1 MSTNTPSRRRVLGG
15 MAATAAT
22 VVGWNVATQ
31 TWATAAEAG
40 RGHGGG
46 GSVSP
51 VPALDGTLKTS
62 AADLVQFSKDFGN
75 LVSDITPWAVLVP
88 GSVNDIVKMV
98 DFARAN
104 NLKIAANGRSGTGD
118 DLESHSNYG
127 QAAVP
132 GGISIDS
139 RGLSKVVSIGANTA
153 VVEAGVTWHQLTEAA
168 LAKGKMPPAMPDYM
182 HLSIGGTISVGGIGG
197 TVGKYGLAVDTI
209 ESIDIVTGAG
219 QLLTASPSVR
229 PDLFNAALA
238 GGGQVGIIVRA
249 TVRIVPPKERV
260 VVFNLVYND
269 VATYLAD
276 AEKVLAEGRFEVQ
289 AGELQRKPDDSG
301 WRYKME
307 LGATYTGTAPA
318 REPLIAGLRDVRSEA
333 VIDDM
338 AFLDY
343 VYRFDAYVEYYKE
356 ADYWDQPKPWL
367 SLFLPAS
374 KVKQFLQIAEAD
386 LTANDLGVG
395 FVLTYPYRT
404 SKLRRPMAVQPND
417 SVGYLFD
424 LLRFPHPGEPDIA
437 GMLEQNRRLYD
448 KAVALGAKR
457 YLVGAIPRM
466 TPADWKRHFGNRYSD
481 LCNAKRRYDPAG
493 ILTPGQ
499 GFFA

>member
-1 MSTNTPSRRRVLGG
+1 MSTNTPSRRRVLGS

-31 TWATAAEAG
+31 TWATAAEAS
-40 RGHGGG
+40 RGQGGG
-46 GSVSP
+46 KVSP
-51 VPALDGTLKTS
+51 VPALDGTLTTS

-88 GSVNDIVKMV
+88 GSINDIVKMV
-98 DFARAN
+98 NFARSN

-139 RGLSKVVSIGANTA
+139 RGLSKIVGIGANTA

-168 LAKGKMPPAMPDYM
+168 LTKGKMPPAMPDYM

-249 TVRIVPPKERV
+249 TVKIVPPKERV

-269 VATYLAD
+269 AATYLAD

-289 AGELQRKPDDSG
+289 AGELQRRPDDSG

-318 REPLIAGLRDVRSEA
+318 RDPLIAGLRDVRAEA

-367 SLFLPAS
+367 SLFLPAA
-374 KVKQFLQIAEAD
+374 KVKQFLQIVEAD
-386 LTANDLGVG
+386 LTANDLGIG

-404 SKLRRPMAVQPND
+404 SKLKRPMAVQPND

-466 TPADWKRHFGNRYSD
+466 TPADWKKHFGNRYSD

>member
-46 GSVSP
+46 GVSP

-98 DFARAN
+98 NFARSN
-104 NLKIAANGRSGTGD
+104 KLKIAANGRSGTGD

-139 RGLSKVVSIGANTA
+139 RGLSKIVSIGANTA

-197 TVGKYGLAVDTI
+197 TVGTYGLAVDTI

-219 QLLTASPSVR
+219 QLLTASPAVR

-404 SKLRRPMAVQPND
+404 SKLKRPMAVQPND

-481 LCNAKRRYDPAG
+481 LCNAKRRYDPAD

>member
-1 MSTNTPSRRRVLGG
+1 MSSSNAPSRRRVLGG
-15 MAATAAT
+15 IAATAAT

-40 RGHGGG
+40 SARGY
-46 GSVSP
+46 VAP
-51 VPALDGTLKTS
+51 VPPLDGTLRTS

-75 LVSDITPWAVLVP
+75 LVKDIVPWAVLVP

-98 DFARAN
+98 NFARSN

-139 RGLSKVVSIGANTA
+139 RGLSKIISVGSTTA
-153 VVEAGVTWHQLTEAA
+153 VVEAGVTWAQLTDAA
-168 LAKGKMPPAMPDYM
+168 MAKGKTPPAMPDYM
-182 HLSIGGTISVGGIGG
+182 HLSIGGTLSVGGIGG
-197 TVGKYGLAVDTI
+197 TVGKYGLAVDTV
-209 ESIDIVTGAG
+209 ESIDVVTGTG
-219 QLLTASPSVR
+219 QLVTASATVR
-229 PDLFNAALA
+229 PDLFNAALV

-249 TVRIVPPKERV
+249 TVRIAPVKERI
-260 VVFNLVYND
+260 VVFSLVYD
-269 VATYLAD
+269 DMAAYLAD
-276 AEKVLAEGRFEVQ
+276 SEKVLAEGRFEVQ
-289 AGELQRKPDDSG
+289 AGEMLRTPDDAG
-301 WRYKME
+301 WRFKLE
-307 LGATYTGTAPA
+307 LGAVYTGTAPA
-318 REPLIAGLRDVRSEA
+318 RDPLIAGLRDVRAEA

-338 AFLDY
+338 PFRDY
-343 VYRFDAYVEYYKE
+343 IFRFDAYVDYLKE

-374 KVKQFLQIAEAD
+374 KAKQFLQLAQAE
-386 LTANDLGVG
+386 LTANDLGGG
-395 FVLTYPYRT
+395 FLLTYPYRT
-404 SKLRRPMAVQPND
+404 SKLKRPLGVQPNE
-417 SVGYLFD
+417 SVAYLFD
-424 LLRFPHPGEPDIA
+424 LLRFPHPGEPDIQ

-457 YLVGAIPRM
+457 YLVGAIPGM
-466 TPADWKRHFGNRYSD
+466 TPAEWKRHFGNRYAD
-481 LCNAKRRYDPAG
+481 FCNAKRRYDPAG

>member
-46 GSVSP
+46 GVSP

-98 DFARAN
+98 NFARSN
-104 NLKIAANGRSGTGD
+104 KLKIAANGRSGTGD

-139 RGLSKVVSIGANTA
+139 RGLSKIVSIGANTA

-289 AGELQRKPDDSG
+289 AGELQRRPDDSG

-356 ADYWDQPKPWL
+356 AHYWDQPKPWL

-404 SKLRRPMAVQPND
+404 SKLKRPMAVQPND

-481 LCNAKRRYDPAG
+481 LCNA
-493 ILTPGQ
+493 
-499 GFFA
+499 